1 MKVLPAYL
9 LRSNLFL
16 LFLILCVGI
25 GVFLLADMF
34 ERLDDFLSVGI
45 GADTV
50 IYYFLLK
57 LPNIIYLIMPAVYLV
72 SVIVQLHFLKR
83 TNELTALQSGGIR
96 SNVIFS
102 MVLVYSVFLAC
113 FLFIFGQVIGITQE
127 REAAR
132 IWQEKVKGNVLEES
146 HIDGLWFKEG
156 KNILHIGKVYIARKT
171 GSNIIV
177 YKVDE
182 EGKSIDEIIKA
193 QEFSILPGGVWK
205 LENVIRIVPSEYKA
219 EKLESAKLNIQQDL
233 QAFQV
238 VGRQMGM
245 DPGRLTMPELYRA
258 IRHLEQAGSNVELL
272 RTALFA
278 KPAYA
283 FSIIVMGLIA
293 LMVTRSIGSIYA
305 ALAAGTLVVFFYHT
319 INAVCVSMGE
329 KNIIPPVAGAWA
341 ADMLFLCAGALWSTA
356 PTLAEKLRNGR

>member
-1 MKVLPAYL
+1 VKVLPAYL
-9 LRSNLFL
+9 LRGNLFL

-25 GVFLLADMF
+25 GIFLLADMF
-34 ERLDDFLSVGI
+34 ERLDDFLAVGI

-72 SVIVQLHFLKR
+72 SVIMQLNFLKR
-83 TNELTALQSGGIR
+83 NNELTALQSGGIHP
-96 SNVIFS
+96 NVILAI
-102 MVLVYSVFLAC
+102 VLVYSVFLAC
-113 FLFIFGQVIGITQE
+113 ILFIFGQVIGITQE

-156 KNILHIGKVYIARKT
+156 NNIIHIGQVYIARKT

-177 YKVDE
+177 YKVNE
-182 EGKSIDEIIKA
+182 KGKSIDEILKA
-193 QEFSILPGGVWK
+193 REFSILPGGVWK
-205 LENVIRIVPSEYKA
+205 LENVVRLVPSQYRA
-219 EKLESAKLNIQQDL
+219 ETLESAELDIQQDL

-258 IRHLEQAGSNVELL
+258 IRHLEQAGSNVEAL

-293 LMVTRSIGSIYA
+293 IMVTRSIGNIYA
-305 ALAAGTLVVFFYHT
+305 ALAGGTLVVFFYHT

-329 KNIIPPVAGAWA
+329 KNIIPPIAGAWA
-341 ADMLFLCAGALWSTA
+341 ADVLFLCAGALWSVA
-356 PTLAEKLRNGR
+356 PVFAKKLRKDR